1 MRKSLT
7 YEMQYI
13 KIAVKVMKMETVQHS
28 VQYFLKVEKNFWIP

>member
-28 VQYFLKVEKNFWIP
+28 VYFLKVEKNFWIP